1 MAIDTPRDRWRHV
14 QCAHDT
20 LACRLDLALSR
31 SQTEPPEFIGATFGS
46 RFLRLFTTFAGTLR
60 FIHQPRYDASERWRS
75 NRGQQRDDEQ
85 ISERTPESQAGVRM

>member
-46 RFLRLFTTFAGTLR
+46 RFLSLFTTFAGTLR
-60 FIHQPRYDASERWRS
+60 FIHQPRYDASERRRS
-75 NRGQQRDDEQ
+75 NRGQ
-85 ISERTPESQAGVRM
+85 